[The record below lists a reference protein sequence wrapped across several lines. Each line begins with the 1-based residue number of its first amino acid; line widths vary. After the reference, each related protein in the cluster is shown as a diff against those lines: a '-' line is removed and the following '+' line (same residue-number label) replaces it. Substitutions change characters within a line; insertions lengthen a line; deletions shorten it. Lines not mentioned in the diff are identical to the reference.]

1 MWGFL
6 AGWHE
11 SQSVDPESRRPG
23 TMEMVFWAVVGIC
36 AAIAFIL
43 VYPPVFG
50 PLIGALFVLSVLGA
64 LGQRRGLHSNRR

>member
-11 SQSVDPESRRPG
+11 SQSVVRQCRRPG
-23 TMEMVFWAVVGIC
+23 LIELIFWAFVGIC
-36 AAIAFIL
+36 AAITFIL

-50 PLIGALFVLSVLGA
+50 PLIGAFVVLSVLGA
-64 LGQRRGLHSNRR
+64 LGQRRGLHSNR